1 MSTSAVA
8 STRNQP
14 TNKSWELSLYE
25 LHRQPQPAITD
36 DTEIAVQAKDLHT
49 ELMCPICLDLL
60 RKTMTTKECLHRFCH
75 ECITTALRAGNKE
88 CPTCRKKLVSRRSLR
103 PDPNF
108 DKLMSKIYPNRE
120 DYEQQQEQMFSAITK
135 HHSQLSFQACVEE
148 SLKVQASTRHS
159 KVQLPSIDGSSDTIR
174 WSGGQSS
181 DEETSSNKRS
191 RVCSASEDS
200 LEGSV
205 SDTAEETVEIIL
217 KPRNANS
224 TAESRYLKTTSNA
237 SIQHIKRYLIVRTP
251 QAESRTP
258 TSEGAPPPPP
268 PPPPE
273 TTFII
278 TVIHDGNHVTLPNN
292 MTLET
297 VMDSYVSEECPL
309 EMYFAPV

>member
-1 MSTSAVA
+1 MSTPAATVN
-8 STRNQP
+8 RNQP
-14 TNKSWELSLYE
+14 SNKSWELSLYE

-108 DKLMSKIYPNRE
+108 DKLMAVIYPNRD
-120 DYEQQQEQMFSAITK
+120 DYEEQQEQMFSAITK
-135 HHSQLSFQACVEE
+135 HHSQQGFQACIEE
-148 SLKVQASTRHS
+148 GLKVQATTRHS
-159 KVQLPSIDGSSDTIR
+159 KVSLPSIDGSSEAR

-181 DEETSSNKRS
+181 DEEAEENTSNKRS
-191 RVCSASEDS
+191 RVGSDDQDS

-205 SDTAEETVEIIL
+205 SDREAADETVEIVL
-217 KPRNANS
+217 KPRDANS
-224 TAESRYLKTTSNA
+224 GAQSRYLRTTCNA
-237 SIQHIKRYLIVRTP
+237 SIQHIKRYLNVK
-251 QAESRTP
+251 AERGT
-258 TSEGAPPPPP
+258 TE
-268 PPPPE
+268 PPPE
-273 TTFII
+273 GQTPVPDPTFIV
-278 TVIHDGNHVTLPNN
+278 TVIHDSNHVTLPNN

-297 VMDSYVSEECPL
+297 VLDSYLSDDGPL
-309 EMYFAPV
+309 QMYFAPV